1 MSTSLID
8 IINKVG
14 LENITCQW
22 IDQSLVNSSTNKK
35 VVTKLT
41 VETNAVTTNEFMFN
55 GEKMKRRGL
64 IIWMPVD
71 KLNS

>member
-1 MSTSLID
+1 
-8 IINKVG
+8 
-14 LENITCQW
+14 
-22 IDQSLVNSSTNKK
+22 
-35 VVTKLT
+35 VTKLT